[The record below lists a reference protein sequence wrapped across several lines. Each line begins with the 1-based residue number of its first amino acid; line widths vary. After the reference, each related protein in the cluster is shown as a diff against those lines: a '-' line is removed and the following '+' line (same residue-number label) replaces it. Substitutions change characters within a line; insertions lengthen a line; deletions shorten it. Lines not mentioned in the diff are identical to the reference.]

1 MIAVLADIGDRRVVW
16 TLRNHGETIFYTRAY
31 HGSGLPARERSS
43 ARAVSGRRRGR
54 KQAGNRI
61 SIAPPPGGAGD
72 MREKLSQILGPVG
85 PATMAEKGSSFSGEL

>member
-43 ARAVSGRRRGR
+43 ARAVSGRRRVGSKR
-54 KQAGNRI
+54 ETVSASHR
-61 SIAPPPGGAGD
+61 PP
-72 MREKLSQILGPVG
+72 EG
-85 PATMAEKGSSFSGEL
+85 PAT